1 MPDRGTRTCE
11 AHHDSP
17 RRQRVV
23 SPRNMRL
30 RHQVVHHLSP
40 AADSVLGYQ
49 ASSQR
54 QGRREVTL
62 LCHVQR
68 KSSPR
73 QQRKGRTAERV
84 GRVPPAPRQG
94 SRLQVLPCRLIA
106 HTYTL
111 SPTNPHMDTTS
122 TNMGGVNDE
131 AYKRRPSPAV
141 KTGPQRDTSAD
152 RQAPDNA
159 PESTPTRVARPH
171 EGQRDCQSLREV
183 LHSSE

>member
-73 QQRKGRTAERV
+73 QQRKGRTAEKV
-84 GRVPPAPRQG
+84 GRAPPAPRQG

-106 HTYTL
+106 HTYIL

-122 TNMGGVNDE
+122 TNMGGVSDE
-131 AYKRRPSPAV
+131 AYKEALPGGQNGA
-141 KTGPQRDTSAD
+141 TQRDTSAD
-152 RQAPDNA
+152 RQAPRQRTRKHAN
-159 PESTPTRVARPH
+159 ESSPPA
-171 EGQRDCQSLREV
+171 
-183 LHSSE
+183 